1 MKLIFLDTE
10 TTGFDENK
18 NSLYQVGLIYE
29 DFYKTLEF
37 EIKLRPWD
45 NREFNQESL
54 DLVGLKIDDLMTL
67 PHHTDQFQTFKA
79 FLKSVIDPYN
89 PKDKAFLI
97 GYNIAFDEKFLREW
111 FRLNEDDYFGSW
123 FWTPAIDV
131 MDLAGFKLMMD
142 RPNMPNFKLPTVCK
156 HLGIKQTGDIHEA
169 MNDIRMTRELF
180 KLMG

>member
-10 TTGFDENK
+10 TTGFDEKK

-29 DFYKTLEF
+29 DFEKNLEF

-67 PHHTDQFQTFKA
+67 PHHTDQFQIFKK
-79 FLKSVIDPYN
+79 FLGSVIDPYN
-89 PKDKAFLI
+89 PRDKAFLI
-97 GYNIAFDEKFLREW
+97 GYNIAFDERFLREW
-111 FRLNEDDYFGSW
+111 FRLNDDNYFGSW

-131 MDLAGFKLMMD
+131 MDLAAFKLMMD
-142 RPNMPNFKLPTVCK
+142 RPNMENFKQSTVCK
-156 HLGIKQTGDIHEA
+156 YLGIKQTGDIHEA
-169 MNDIRMTRELF
+169 LNDVRMTRELF